1 MVRPD
6 TVILHYTGMPTA
18 QGAIDLL
25 CDSRYEVSSHYL
37 IDEEGAVVQLVPE
50 SRRAW
55 HAGVAAWKG
64 AHDINSSSIGIE
76 ICNPGHDGG
85 LPDFGE
91 TQIGATIALCQ
102 DIAARHAIK
111 PERFLAHSDIA
122 PSRKRD
128 PGERFPW
135 ETLAKAGVGLWVPP
149 APITGGALFQ
159 RGEEGPRVSALQTL
173 LSLYGYGLDITGAY
187 DQWTEIVVAAFQ
199 RHFRPERVDGIADES
214 TVETLKALV
223 AALEL

>member
-1 MVRPD
+1 MARPD

-55 HAGVAAWKG
+55 HAGVAAWK
-64 AHDINSSSIGIE
+64 
-76 ICNPGHDGG
+76 
-85 LPDFGE
+85 
-91 TQIGATIALCQ
+91 
-102 DIAARHAIK
+102 
-111 PERFLAHSDIA
+111 RFLAHSDIA